1 MTKIMVAFRNY
12 ANAPKN
18 VRSKLVSPS
27 RDRRNEEVKWKD
39 GQGCTLRNR
48 VGAQFAQFFVLS
60 LLTRLLQH
68 SHYDNITRVVIHH
81 KF

>member
-1 MTKIMVAFRNY
+1 M
-12 ANAPKN
+12 
-18 VRSKLVSPS
+18 SPS
-27 RDRRNEEVKWKD
+27 RGRRNEEVKWKD
-39 GQGCTLRNR
+39 GQGFTLRNR
-48 VGAQFAQFFVLS
+48 VEAQFAQFLVLS